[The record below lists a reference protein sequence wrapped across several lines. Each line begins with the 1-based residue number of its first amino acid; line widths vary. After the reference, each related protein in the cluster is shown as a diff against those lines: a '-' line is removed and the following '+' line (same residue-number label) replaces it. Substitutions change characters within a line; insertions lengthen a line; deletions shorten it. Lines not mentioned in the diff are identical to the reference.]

1 MTDLDPEIAA
11 AAVES
16 DSDLLGERKPVEAF
30 AIDKFFVA
38 AAAAVAKSFHH
49 YH

>member
-1 MTDLDPEIAA
+1 MTDLDPDPET
-11 AAVES
+11 AAVDS
-16 DSDLLGERKPVEAF
+16 DSDLLGERKPVETF
-30 AIDKFFVA
+30 AIDKFFV